1 MDHLAVALLE
11 VLDQVATLVVGMDT
25 LGQGIIVADTME
37 TMAGVVALEGLG
49 WGWVGACYWGTHW
62 GV

>member
-1 MDHLAVALLE
+1 MAAETQGGDIP
-11 VLDQVATLVVGMDT
+11 TLVVGMDT